1 MYNIGSPKVE
11 QFDGT
16 SWTELPS
23 MNRAKVEHG
32 CTVATIDDSRGILV
46 VGGATG
52 DDLVEFLDWEKRQSW
67 KTLGKINR
75 GRGEVF
81 PPPCFFTGLF
91 LLQKALIFKIMFFK
105 GCKAVKVQANTH
117 DFM

>member
-1 MYNIGSPKVE
+1 M
-11 QFDGT
+11 
-16 SWTELPS
+16 PS

-81 PPPCFFTGLF
+81 PSIFKSPKSWRLLETTF
-91 LLQKALIFKIMFFK
+91 LLPPPFAYFPI
-105 GCKAVKVQANTH
+105 
-117 DFM
+117 

>member
-81 PPPCFFTGLF
+81 PP
-91 LLQKALIFKIMFFK
+91 IF
-105 GCKAVKVQANTH
+105 
-117 DFM
+117 